1 MPIVRKQTSR
11 LAPGMGEG
19 PAFPTATRALANRLR
34 AIRRFIAPG
43 QGAAAPVAP
52 CAA

>member
-11 LAPGMGEG
+11 LTPGVGAG
-19 PAFPTATRALANRLR
+19 PAFPTATRVLANRLR
-34 AIRRFIAPG
+34 ADRRIVAPG
-43 QGAAAPVAP
+43 EGAAAPVAP